1 MKTAMEL
8 RAGNV
13 IMVGKDP
20 MVVQRT
26 EFVKS
31 GRNASVVKM
40 KLKNLFSNTATELA
54 YKADDKLDTVILDRK
69 DCTYSYYANPLYVFM
84 DTEYNLVEI
93 EAENLSDVLC
103 YLVDGMQEICQ
114 VTFYEEKAISVELPM
129 IIVREIEYTEPAIRG
144 DTAGK
149 IMKPARLAETGY
161 ELPVAAYVEIGDKIE
176 IDTRS
181 NEFKKRI

>member
-40 KLKNLFSNTATELA
+40 KLKNLFTNAATELA
-54 YKADDKLDTVILDRK
+54 YKADEKLDTVILDRK
-69 DCTYSYYANPLYVFM
+69 DCTYSYYADPLYVFM
-84 DTEYNLVEI
+84 DTEFNPIEI
-93 EAENLSDVLC
+93 EADNLAAVLH
-103 YLVDGMQEICQ
+103 YLVDGMQEVCQ
-114 VTFYEEKAISVELPM
+114 VTFYKEKAISVELPM
-129 IIVREIEYTEPAIRG
+129 IIVREIKYTEPAIRG
-144 DTAGK
+144 DTTGK
-149 IMKPARLAETGY
+149 MMKPARLVGTGY
-161 ELPVAAYVEIGDKIE
+161 ELPVAAYVEIGNKIE
-176 IDTRS
+176 IDTRT
-181 NEFKKRI
+181 NEFKRRV